1 MTRQKLTGEQR
12 KAANLAR
19 QMRYR
24 ERHLQRGEDGTAPLA
39 RINCLVDATAKE
51 GLERLSACFSVTQKR
66 LIERIVEDAEVAI
79 CDPLDAGVLADYRA
93 GGYRAPM
100 PECLFRS
107 NADEIESL
115 RSRVD
120 ELTRALGIAQT
131 HVEARQA
138 VIDELARQLETLR
151 AAAAVETVSA
161 KGEDQGEHN
170 LHDQGEQLGAVQGQ
184 ADDKAKKGGPWPAEV
199 RAMAVR
205 MKAEGA
211 KLPAIAE
218 AMSAAAGGR
227 APPDTSSLT
236 PQLKRWA
243 AKLGV

>member
-1 MTRQKLTGEQR
+1 MTRQKLTDEQR

-24 ERHLQRGEDGTAPLA
+24 ERHLQGEAAPLA
-39 RINCLVDATAKE
+39 RVNCLIDAAAKA
-51 GLERLSACFSVTQKR
+51 GIDRLSECFDVTQKW
-66 LIERIVEDAEVAI
+66 LIERLVKDAESAI
-79 CDPLDAGVLADYRA
+79 CDPLDAAALAGYQA
-93 GGYRAPM
+93 GKGRYRAPM

-107 NADEIESL
+107 NGLSRNADEIEAL
-115 RSRVD
+115 RSSVI
-120 ELTRALGIAQT
+120 ELKGALGIAQT
-131 HVEARQA
+131 HFDARQA
-138 VIDELARQLETLR
+138 VIDELSIQLQELR
-151 AAAAVETVSA
+151 AAAAIETVSGTEGAAQSARFGQGSA
-161 KGEDQGEHN
+161 KGN
-170 LHDQGEQLGAVQGQ
+170 
-184 ADDKAKKGGPWPAEV
+184 ADDKAKKGGPWPAPV

-243 AKLGV
+243 AKLG